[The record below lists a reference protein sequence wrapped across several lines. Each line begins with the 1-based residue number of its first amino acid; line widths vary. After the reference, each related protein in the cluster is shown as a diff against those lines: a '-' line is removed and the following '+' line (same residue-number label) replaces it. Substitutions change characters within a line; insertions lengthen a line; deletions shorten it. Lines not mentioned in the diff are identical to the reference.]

1 MEPLAE
7 SIRLNPEISGV
18 KIGPVE
24 HKIGLYADD
33 TMKVAFSYW
42 SDLVSTRQ
50 VIKFESISIRVMEL
64 HVDGLTL
71 GNWVRNGIRVMKD
84 ILLLQELKPFSVLMD
99 EFGLHRN
106 NFYQYLQIRYD
117 IRIVTWLRFSSW
129 ENPHLAIQTFT
140 EDPLKGNEDVD
151 SDTTNVNEPPQILM
165 HQEPSTSGSNMA
177 CAARDNQ
184 YLGTTSTK
192 QPKKKLCVQQSVEKF
207 ILKTT
212 TSQKEHFDEL
222 IAKFIFATNSS
233 FRLVEHPLFVQ
244 MIEGIR
250 PGYKPPSRFDISG
263 KHLQAVYDIE
273 RAACTKYL
281 KDEVVN
287 MSLDGWS
294 NIHNDPIICTCVT
307 TEDGETYL
315 TDTIDTSGNS
325 HTAEYLLEIA
335 KNSIHQCQEQFGC
348 KVRSLVTDNAS
359 NVAKMRAEL
368 AQDDTNVITYGCSA
382 HLLHLLSKDLH
393 ILGVKEHVE
402 IVKYFRNNHFAHATY
417 KEMGGL
423 KLVLPQDVR
432 WNTLADC
439 LELFIN
445 NWSKLLSICETHRD
459 KIDANIRS
467 KVLNL
472 GVKRNA
478 EDLLERLKPIS
489 IALDKMQKDTATIA
503 DATEVWKDLEGSLDL
518 LNLSNNVKVAIQH
531 RKDQALKEEHY
542 LANFLHPIYRGKKL
556 SEAEINSAME
566 WLANTNHDIVATV
579 LKLKC
584 ESAPFQKHMF
594 ADNVVNELKP
604 LDWWKSQSLVLPAK
618 IINLATQLLTASAS
632 SAGVE
637 RLFSSFGFVHTT
649 VRNRLGTAKAGQLV
663 FLLKVL
669 NKQ

>member
-1 MEPLAE
+1 MAGRKRDP
-7 SIRLNPEISGV
+7 IWV
-18 KIGPVE
+18 HFVE
-24 HKIGLYADD
+24 MPAAD
-33 TMKVAFSYW
+33 
-42 SDLVSTRQ
+42 
-50 VIKFESISIRVMEL
+50 
-64 HVDGLTL
+64 L
-71 GNWVRNGIRVMKD
+71 GKKGARAKCKYCQKD
-84 ILLLQELKPFSVLMD
+84 IQGLVCRLKS
-99 EFGLHRN
+99 H
-106 NFYQYLQIRYD
+106 Y
-117 IRIVTWLRFSSW
+117 
-129 ENPHLAIQTFT
+129 ENCNQ
-140 EDPLKGNEDVD
+140 KGNEDVD
-151 SDTTNVNEPPQILM
+151 SDTTNVNEPPQLLM
-165 HQEPSTSGSNMA
+165 HQEPSTRSNMA
-177 CAARDNQ
+177 CAAHDNQ

-192 QPKKKLCVQQSVEKF
+192 QPKKKLCVQSVEKF

-281 KDEVVN
+281 KDKVVN

-368 AQDDTNVITYGCSA
+368 AHEDDTNVITYGCSA
-382 HLLHLLSKDLH
+382 HLLHLLAKDLH
-393 ILGVKEHVE
+393 ISGVKEHVVE

-439 LELFIN
+439 LEMFIN
-445 NWSKLLSICETHRD
+445 NWSKLLSICETHQD

-503 DATEVWKDLEGSLDL
+503 DATEVWKDLEGSLDR

-542 LANFLHPIYRGKKL
+542 LANILHPIYRGKKL

-584 ESAPFQKHMF
+584 ESAPFQKYMF

-632 SAGVE
+632 SALVQ

>member
-1 MEPLAE
+1 MAAGRKRDP
-7 SIRLNPEISGV
+7 IWV
-18 KIGPVE
+18 HFVE
-24 HKIGLYADD
+24 MPAAD
-33 TMKVAFSYW
+33 
-42 SDLVSTRQ
+42 
-50 VIKFESISIRVMEL
+50 
-64 HVDGLTL
+64 L
-71 GNWVRNGIRVMKD
+71 GKKGARAKCKYCQKD
-84 ILLLQELKPFSVLMD
+84 IQGLVCRLKS
-99 EFGLHRN
+99 H
-106 NFYQYLQIRYD
+106 Y
-117 IRIVTWLRFSSW
+117 
-129 ENPHLAIQTFT
+129 ENCNQ
-140 EDPLKGNEDVD
+140 KGNEDVD
-151 SDTTNVNEPPQILM
+151 SDTTNVNEPPQLLM

-192 QPKKKLCVQQSVEKF
+192 QPKKKLCVQSVEKF

-281 KDEVVN
+281 KDKVVN

-382 HLLHLLSKDLH
+382 HLLHLLAKDLH
-393 ILGVKEHVE
+393 ILGVKEHVVE

-439 LELFIN
+439 LELF
-445 NWSKLLSICETHRD
+445 
-459 KIDANIRS
+459 
-467 KVLNL
+467 
-472 GVKRNA
+472 
-478 EDLLERLKPIS
+478 
-489 IALDKMQKDTATIA
+489 
-503 DATEVWKDLEGSLDL
+503 
-518 LNLSNNVKVAIQH
+518 
-531 RKDQALKEEHY
+531 
-542 LANFLHPIYRGKKL
+542 
-556 SEAEINSAME
+556 
-566 WLANTNHDIVATV
+566 
-579 LKLKC
+579 
-584 ESAPFQKHMF
+584 
-594 ADNVVNELKP
+594 
-604 LDWWKSQSLVLPAK
+604 
-618 IINLATQLLTASAS
+618 
-632 SAGVE
+632 
-637 RLFSSFGFVHTT
+637 
-649 VRNRLGTAKAGQLV
+649 
-663 FLLKVL
+663 
-669 NKQ
+669 

>member
-1 MEPLAE
+1 MKTATRREMKMLIVIQLM
-7 SIRLNPEISGV
+7 SMNPHSF
-18 KIGPVE
+18 
-24 HKIGLYADD
+24 LC
-33 TMKVAFSYW
+33 TRS
-42 SDLVSTRQ
+42 LVLVGQ
-50 VIKFESISIRVMEL
+50 IWLVL
-64 HVDGLTL
+64 HVTI
-71 GNWVRNGIRVMKD
+71 NIWVQ
-84 ILLLQELKPFSVLMD
+84 LQ
-99 EFGLHRN
+99 
-106 NFYQYLQIRYD
+106 Q
-117 IRIVTWLRFSSW
+117 SS
-129 ENPHLAIQTFT
+129 
-140 EDPLKGNEDVD
+140 
-151 SDTTNVNEPPQILM
+151 
-165 HQEPSTSGSNMA
+165 
-177 CAARDNQ
+177 
-184 YLGTTSTK
+184 
-192 QPKKKLCVQQSVEKF
+192 PKKKLCVQSVEKF

-281 KDEVVN
+281 KDKVVN

-382 HLLHLLSKDLH
+382 HLLHLLAKDLH
-393 ILGVKEHVE
+393 ILGVKEHVVE

-445 NWSKLLSICETHRD
+445 NWSKLLPFAKHIGI
-459 KIDANIRS
+459 K
-467 KVLNL
+467 LML
-472 GVKRNA
+472 
-478 EDLLERLKPIS
+478 
-489 IALDKMQKDTATIA
+489 
-503 DATEVWKDLEGSLDL
+503 
-518 LNLSNNVKVAIQH
+518 
-531 RKDQALKEEHY
+531 
-542 LANFLHPIYRGKKL
+542 IY
-556 SEAEINSAME
+556 EA
-566 WLANTNHDIVATV
+566 
-579 LKLKC
+579 KY
-584 ESAPFQKHMF
+584 
-594 ADNVVNELKP
+594 
-604 LDWWKSQSLVLPAK
+604 
-618 IINLATQLLTASAS
+618 
-632 SAGVE
+632 
-637 RLFSSFGFVHTT
+637 
-649 VRNRLGTAKAGQLV
+649 
-663 FLLKVL
+663 
-669 NKQ
+669 